1 MSLFS
6 TLFGSDKPAVSCEHE
21 ITDVEMGGR
30 GVEDRNDVEFRYTC
44 PKCGKRLTGYA
55 ELGWDE

>member
-1 MSLFS
+1 MSF
-6 TLFGSDKPAVSCEHE
+6 FGFFGGRDKGEVECEHE
-21 ITDVEMGGR
+21 ITDVEIGGR
-30 GVEDRNDVEFRYTC
+30 GVKDRNDVEFGFTC